1 MDESIEVGEGNPALP
16 GDRRTRSRLLRLD
29 EAAADLQIGRSTLY
43 ELLHRGEL
51 RVVRLG
57 RAVRISAAEIERFVE
72 SNEFEW

>member
-1 MDESIEVGEGNPALP
+1 M
-16 GDRRTRSRLLRLD
+16 
-29 EAAADLQIGRSTLY
+29 QIGRSTLY